1 MRTTWFLACILSIMV
16 ACGGSTTGADA
27 GGSGPNHV
35 DGLVNGKAFNAR
47 EAMSNHVLSAS
58 GLGFSSDV
66 EIIEL
71 TDYTGACADAG
82 STTAPTGSLILAIAV
97 GIKDAQGKS
106 TVPTGPGTFTVYSP
120 IQGVPKSGSVAA
132 VYYGSGCEKSV
143 SYLGISGTVTLT
155 SVASDGGFAGTFDVT
170 ISCAGFSSC
179 AGPDAHI
186 TGSFSSTTCTALS
199 VNVTPTCS

>member
-1 MRTTWFLACILSIMV
+1 MRTTWFLACILPIMV
-16 ACGGSTTGADA
+16 ACGGSATGADA
-27 GGSGPNHV
+27 SGSGPNHV
-35 DGLVNGKAFNAR
+35 DGLVNGKAFDAR
-47 EAMSNHVLSAS
+47 EAMSSHVLSAS

-71 TDYTGACADAG
+71 TDYAGACADAG
-82 STTAPTGSLILAIAV
+82 SNTAPTGSLILALAV
-97 GIKDAQGKS
+97 GIRDAQGKS

-120 IQGVPKSGSVAA
+120 VTGLPKSASVAA
-132 VYYGSGCEKSV
+132 VYYGSGCQKSV
-143 SYLGISGTVTLT
+143 SYEGISGTVTLT
-155 SVASDGGFAGTFDVT
+155 SIASDGVFAGTFDVM
-170 ISCAGFSSC
+170 ISCASFSSC

>member
-1 MRTTWFLACILSIMV
+1 MMV
-16 ACGGSTTGADA
+16 ACGSSTMGADA

-35 DGLVNGKAFNAR
+35 DGLVNGKAFNAK
-47 EAMSNHVLSAS
+47 EAMSNHLLSAS

-66 EIIEL
+66 EIVEL
-71 TDYTGACADAG
+71 TDYAGACADAG
-82 STTAPTGSLILAIAV
+82 TTTAPTGSLILALAL
-97 GIKDAQGKS
+97 GIRDAQGKS
-106 TVPTGPGTFTVYSP
+106 TVPTGPGTFMVYSP
-120 IQGVPKSGSVAA
+120 IQGIPKDASVAT
-132 VYYGSGCEKSV
+132 VYYGSGCQKTV

-155 SVASDGGFAGTFDVT
+155 SVASDGSFAGTFDVM

-199 VNVTPTCS
+199 VNVTPTCT